1 MSIFAILAL
10 VPLIST
16 CAWCCGRH
24 ADQDEAEFI
33 RNAPVNIHDDS
44 LQQALNCRKSASV
57 VTLWITFL
65 LLAWVCQASQRLSNF
80 TRMLKNIP
88 ICCFFLFFFLWFLLF
103 WLLSLR
109 FSLQVVWFLHILCE
123 QSSSCQ
129 RWNDTRNGQ
138 INCARHGS
146 ISQRHTPTNQTQVG

>member
-16 CAWCCGRH
+16 CAWCCGRR

-65 LLAWVCQASQRLSNF
+65 LLAWVCPASESYVFHGNF
-80 TRMLKNIP
+80 KKFKSFP
-88 ICCFFLFFFLWFLLF
+88 ICC
-103 WLLSLR
+103 LSLWIFFCYNFFSPISPH
-109 FSLQVVWFLHILCE
+109 FSLQVVRFLHILCE
-123 QSSSCQ
+123 QPSGYQ

-146 ISQRHTPTNQTQVG
+146 ISQRHTLTNQT